1 MLLTGERIEDEAPV
15 RVVRGGEFTTVRL
28 TVGERG

>member
-1 MLLTGERIEDEAPV
+1 VDSGERIGDEVLV

-28 TVGERG
+28 TVGERS